1 MRFGDARSTE
11 TDERE
16 EQGPHRGYFGAH
28 REFIKAPSASDIGV
42 SESVMTSTTTSGMD
56 AQSVEVT
63 VIGEGGEQVKSVEV
77 SLQLLEHE
85 YWEAFPTSSL

>member
-1 MRFGDARSTE
+1 MRFGDGAQRLRERSRAHT
-11 TDERE
+11 
-16 EQGPHRGYFGAH
+16 QRGYFGAH